1 MRKTSYV
8 VAFFAVITTMILNVV
23 SVQRPDWL
31 VVHDQDILH
40 KSVVVEYG
48 LTRRCE
54 LKVIEIPSGNGG
66 TLTYTNYDCRP
77 FPMRVTDR
85 CEKENSQFCM
95 VWGTAGYFGELGIG
109 FAVVACLAILFG
121 VSTHSRRRRI
131 WKSVSVLVALHVLSQ
146 IIVFGVV
153 THLYR
158 TDAFPSF
165 EHARPGLAYVS
176 NVLSWVF
183 GILVTAGVVTTGI
196 SAQRGHR
203 WAAGNRAYRPISG

>member
-1 MRKTSYV
+1 MRKLSYV
-8 VAFFAVITTMILNVV
+8 VAFFAVIATMILNII

-31 VVHDQDILH
+31 VVHGDDIIH
-40 KSVVVEYG
+40 NTVVVEFG
-48 LTRRCE
+48 LHRRCE

-66 TLTYTNYDCRP
+66 TLKYTNYECRP

-85 CEKENSQFCM
+85 CEKENREFCM
-95 VWGTAGYFGELGIG
+95 IWGTASYFGELGIG
-109 FAVVACLAILFG
+109 FAVVACLAIMFG

-146 IIVFGVV
+146 IIVFAVV

-158 TDAFPSF
+158 TDAFPDF
-165 EHARPGLAYVS
+165 KYARPGLAYVS
-176 NVLSWVF
+176 STLSWVF
-183 GILVTAGVVTTGI
+183 GTLVTFGVVTTGI
-196 SAQRGHR
+196 SAQKGHR